1 MTNIGDFLTKVSMF
15 LVIGVVIVLVVASIP
30 SYLNNLERDKRIA
43 NSEQVSSKTMQ
54 KIRQREAQIGT
65 YAFCAKLYQT
75 LGERQ
80 KVEQMYRLIPTNNK
94 LSESEHALTTVAA
107 LSLMDASSAYDICEE
122 NIK

>member
-54 KIRQREAQIGT
+54 KIRQRDG
-65 YAFCAKLYQT
+65 F
-75 LGERQ
+75 
-80 KVEQMYRLIPTNNK
+80 
-94 LSESEHALTTVAA
+94 VA
-107 LSLMDASSAYDICEE
+107 
-122 NIK
+122 